1 MSPTTYPQDDGAPA
15 VPASASAAAP
25 PTVAAFSPAT
35 ISGSSLASRQRSTII
50 VHRKS
55 PLLVATPPPVTR
67 ALAYSHPFLLP
78 LNRLVGLL
86 SWTSG
91 DPWESFLLVAG
102 FWVTVVYGDVILL
115 WAGPILVVLGL
126 ILAMYSRRYS
136 PLSSTGLTGEKHG
149 GHGEGDG
156 ASKHHKSLDEIVET
170 LRTFTTR
177 CNILLEPLLELTDF
191 LSTQRTATSATT
203 RPALTSLTMRIVL
216 VTPIWILLTL
226 PPFCLITPRR
236 VILSV
241 GTVIITWHS
250 KPARISRVILWRSL
264 TVRRICSVITGLP
277 FSSNPYPSDKG
288 HNTASKSSLL
298 SLIPFRRRPDNNTS
312 TANIS
317 MKKRRADSSG
327 IRFTFILYENQ
338 RRWLGIGWTYSLF
351 AYERAAW
358 TDEHLNPAP
367 QKDDFELPEVEGG
380 NARWRWVPGSEWR
393 IDNNASDVPSKKS
406 SKSAQSTS
414 GNGSSDDEGWI
425 YYDNK
430 WNDGRRGQDGWG
442 RYTRRRKWCRDAE
455 LVEISPSTEITPPP
469 SPTLEK
475 GSTSSPSQTNKPKD
489 DDNILDTDS
498 KNCPP
503 YDSRKARKRRWFGSS
518 ELSKALASSPGSASS
533 LQNSESGSATI
544 STGTGAGAGAGK
556 GRNTSASANA
566 SADSTATKLPSSS
579 SSNIPIVRAISTST
593 SYNNSNPPYA
603 NSFDNKRGGAG
614 SSSSRNSLTSRR
626 RGRPGTGS
634 VTGVD
639 TDGES
644 LSRSIRDQEIE
655 EAENI
660 VDRFGS
666 RPGGTA
672 ERAERGWGLGDDA
685 HMGLS

>member
-15 VPASASAAAP
+15 VAPSAANAAVP
-25 PTVAAFSPAT
+25 PTVAAFSPTT
-35 ISGSSLASRQRSTII
+35 ISGSSLASRQRATII

-86 SWTSG
+86 SWSSG

-102 FWVTVVYGDVILL
+102 FWVTVLYGDVIIL

-136 PLSSTGLTGEKHG
+136 PLSSTGLTGEKHR

-156 ASKHHKSLDEIVET
+156 VSKHHKSLDEIVET

-226 PPFCLITPRR
+226 SPFCLITARR
-236 VILSV
+236 VIISV
-241 GTVIITWHS
+241 GTVILTWHS

-264 TVRRICSVITGLP
+264 TLRRLCSFLTGLP
-277 FSSNPYPSDKG
+277 FSSNPYPSDKSS
-288 HNTASKSSLL
+288 NTASKSSLL
-298 SLIPFRRRPDNNTS
+298 SLNPFRRKPDNTNS

-317 MKKRRADSSG
+317 MKKRRPDSAG
-327 IRFTFILYENQ
+327 VRFTFILYENQ

-380 NARWRWVPGSEWR
+380 LSRWRWVPGSEWR
-393 IDNNASDVPSKKS
+393 IDNNASDAPSKKT
-406 SKSAQSTS
+406 SKSAQSAG
-414 GNGSSDDEGWI
+414 GNGSGEDEGWI

-475 GSTSSPSQTNKPKD
+475 GSTSSLLQPNQPND
-489 DDNILDTDS
+489 DDNVSDTNS
-498 KNCPP
+498 KYTPP
-503 YDSRKARKRRWFGSS
+503 SDSRKNTRKRRWFGSS
-518 ELSKALASSPGSASS
+518 ELSKGLASSPGSISS
-533 LQNSESGSATI
+533 LHNSELGSGA
-544 STGTGAGAGAGK
+544 
-556 GRNTSASANA
+556 SASASTNA
-566 SADSTATKLPSSS
+566 GADSSTTKPQSFSSTT
-579 SSNIPIVRAISTST
+579 SNIPNVRATSTST
-593 SYNNSNPPYA
+593 SYNNPNSNSPFA
-603 NSFDNKRGGAG
+603 NSFDNNNDGGGGAG
-614 SSSSRNSLTSRR
+614 SSSSKNNSLTSRR
-626 RGRPGTGS
+626 RGRPGTSSS
-634 VTGVD
+634 VTGAD

-644 LSRSIRDQEIE
+644 VSRSVRDQEIE
-655 EAENI
+655 EAENV
-660 VDRFGS
+660 VDRFGN
-666 RPGGTA
+666 RPGGAA